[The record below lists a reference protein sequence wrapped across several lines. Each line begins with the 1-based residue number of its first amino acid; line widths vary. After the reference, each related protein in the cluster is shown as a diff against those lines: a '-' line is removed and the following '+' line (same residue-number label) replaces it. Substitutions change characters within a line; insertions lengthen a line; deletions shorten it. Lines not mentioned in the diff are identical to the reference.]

1 MKKNTFIEGTL
12 IASIAIIITKILGVL
27 YVIPFYSI
35 IGEDGGV
42 LYSYAYNIYNLFLN
56 ISTAGI
62 PTAIS
67 MIISEYTALKMFDA
81 KDRAY
86 KIGKRIIFIISFI
99 AFLILMI
106 FANSFAGYYIK
117 GITGG
122 NTIEDIALVIRAI
135 SLCLLITPF
144 LSVIRGYLQG
154 NKFIA
159 PTSISQVIE
168 QVIRIIIILV
178 GSYLAINILHQEV
191 KIGVAIALT
200 GAFLGGLFAYLYLK
214 IKVNKNKQ
222 LFEKTNKKDNITN
235 KEITKKIITYCIPL
249 IIISIVNNIYDLIDM
264 KLIIKGLYKI
274 GYSAKTSELISS
286 IIYTW
291 GPKICMIIMAIAMGL
306 TTSLI
311 PHMVSSYTNNDIKET
326 NRKFNQAI
334 STMIITCLPMAIGLA
349 FLSKNIYFI
358 FYGESIY
365 GTSILKCLAI
375 YTIFSGTLLVINTAL
390 QSLQKFKIIYI
401 NTIAGLLVNTILDI
415 PMILLLNKIGI
426 NPYYGTILASM
437 IGCTTSYI
445 IVLTYLKKNLNFN
458 YKLIINTIIKSIIPT
473 LSMIVIL
480 LTLKLIMPINNTLNL
495 LFIIKIIIYI
505 TLGALTYLIISY
517 YNKNLENVFSK
528 EYIDKILYKLHL
540 KKTNQN

>member
-56 ISTAGI
+56 ISTAGVPI
-62 PTAIS
+62 AIS
-67 MIISEYTALKMFDA
+67 MIISEYSALKMFDA

-86 KIGKRIIFIISFI
+86 KIGKRIIFTISFI

-122 NTIEDIALVIRAI
+122 NTIQDIALVIRAI

-154 NKFIA
+154 NKFMA
-159 PTSISQVIE
+159 PSSISQVIE
-168 QVIRIIIILV
+168 QIVRIIVILL
-178 GSYLAINILHQEV
+178 GSYLAINIFHQEV

-200 GAFLGGLFAYLYLK
+200 GAFLGGLIAYLYLK
-214 IKVNKNKQ
+214 IKVNKNKK
-222 LFEKTNKKDNITN
+222 LFEKIEKKDNISN

-264 KLIIKGLYKI
+264 KLIIKGLYKV
-274 GYSAKTSELISS
+274 GYDAKTSELISS
-286 IIYTW
+286 IVYTW

-311 PHMVSSYTNNDIKET
+311 PHIVSSYTEGDIKEA
-326 NRKFNQAI
+326 NKKFNQAI
-334 STMIITCLPMAIGLA
+334 STMIITSIPMAVGLSI
-349 FLSKNIYFI
+349 LSNNVYFI
-358 FYGESIY
+358 FYGNSIY
-365 GTSILKCLAI
+365 GGSILKCLSI

-390 QSLQKFKIIYI
+390 QGLQKFKIIYI
-401 NTIAGLLVNTILDI
+401 NTIAGLVINTILDI
-415 PMILLLNKIGI
+415 PMIFLLHKLGL
-426 NPYYGTILASM
+426 PDYYGTIVASM
-437 IGCTTSYI
+437 IGCTVSYI
-445 IVLTYLKKNLNFN
+445 IVLIYLKKNLKFD
-458 YKLIINTIIKSIIPT
+458 YKLVLNTIYKTLVPT
-473 LSMIVIL
+473 LSMIIVL
-480 LTLKLIMPINNTLNL
+480 LLLKLILPITNSINL
-495 LFIIKIIIYI
+495 VFIIKLFIYI
-505 TLGALTYLIISY
+505 ILGAITYLTTSY
-517 YNKNLENVFSK
+517 YNKNLENVFGT
-528 EYIDKILYKLHL
+528 EYINKILIKLHL
-540 KKTNQN
+540 KKL

>member
-27 YVIPFYSI
+27 YVIPFYKI

-86 KIGKRIIFIISFI
+86 KIGKKIIFIISFI

-122 NTIEDIALVIRAI
+122 NTIDDIALVIRAI

-168 QVIRIIIILV
+168 QIVRILV
-178 GSYLAINILHQEV
+178 ILLGSYLAINIFHQEV

-200 GAFLGGLFAYLYLK
+200 GAFLGGLISYIYLK
-214 IKVNKNKQ
+214 FKVNKNKG
-222 LFEKTNKKDNITN
+222 LFEKVDKKDNITN

-274 GYSAKTSELISS
+274 GYDAKTSELISS

-291 GPKICMIIMAIAMGL
+291 GPKICMIIMAIALGL

-311 PHMVSSYTNNDIKET
+311 PHMVSSYANNDKKET

-334 STMIITCLPMAIGLA
+334 STMIITTIPMAIGLA
-349 FLSKNIYFI
+349 TLSKNVYFI
-358 FYGESIY
+358 FYGESVY
-365 GTSILKCLAI
+365 GASILKCLAI

-401 NTIAGLLVNTILDI
+401 NTIAGLLVNTLLDI

-445 IVLTYLKKNLNFN
+445 IVLTYLKKNLKFN
-458 YKLIINTIIKSIIPT
+458 YKLIINTILKTIIPT
-473 LSMIVIL
+473 LSMIVVLLIL
-480 LTLKLIMPINNTLNL
+480 SIILPINNTLNIS
-495 LFIIKIIIYI
+495 FIIKIIIYI

-517 YNKNLENVFSK
+517 YNKNLENVFGK
-528 EYIDKILYKLHL
+528 EYIDKILIKLHI
-540 KKTNQN
+540 KKLNN

>member
-311 PHMVSSYTNNDIKET
+311 PHMVSSYTNNDTKET

>member
-27 YVIPFYSI
+27 YVIPFYKI

-86 KIGKRIIFIISFI
+86 KIGKKIIFIISFI

-117 GITGG
+117 GISGG

-159 PTSISQVIE
+159 PTSLSQVIE
-168 QVIRIIIILV
+168 QIVRILIILL
-178 GSYLAINILHQEV
+178 GSYLAINIFHQEV

-200 GAFLGGLFAYLYLK
+200 GAFIGGLIAYLYLK

-222 LFEKTNKKDNITN
+222 LFEKADKKDNITN

-264 KLIIKGLYKI
+264 KLIIKGLYII
-274 GYSAKTSELISS
+274 GYDAKTSELISS

-311 PHMVSSYTNNDIKET
+311 PHMVTSFANNDKIET

-334 STMIITCLPMAIGLA
+334 STMIITTIPMAIGLA

-365 GTSILKCLAI
+365 GASILKCLAI
-375 YTIFSGTLLVINTAL
+375 YTIFGGTLLVINTAL

-445 IVLTYLKKNLNFN
+445 IVLTYLKKSLKFN
-458 YKLIINTIIKSIIPT
+458 YKLIINTLLKTIIPT
-473 LSMIVIL
+473 LSMIIVLLIL
-480 LTLKLIMPINNTLNL
+480 KIILPINNIFNL
-495 LFIIKIIIYI
+495 SFIIKIIIYV

-528 EYIDKILYKLHL
+528 EYIDKILIKLHI
-540 KKTNQN
+540 KKVK